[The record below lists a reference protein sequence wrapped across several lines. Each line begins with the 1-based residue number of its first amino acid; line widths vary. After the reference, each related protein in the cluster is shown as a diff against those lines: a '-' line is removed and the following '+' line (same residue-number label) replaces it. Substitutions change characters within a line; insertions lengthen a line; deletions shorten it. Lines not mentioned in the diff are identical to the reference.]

1 MVWYSHLFQNFL
13 QFIVIH
19 TVKDFG
25 IVNKTEIE
33 LVKMSGI
40 VVKEGLNELLLGN
53 MVSSQDI
60 IRLEV
65 RVGKKS
71 VVEMLIMFII
81 EPGALWS
88 P

>member
-1 MVWYSHLFQNFL
+1 MVWYSHLFQNFP